1 MREPPASLL
10 LIHGAGSGPWVFD
23 EWESRFTGV
32 DTFAIDLQE
41 QLDVARASM
50 SDYAGRV
57 LVTARTMRQPV
68 ALCGW
73 SMGGLVALQATER
86 VRPHSLILLES
97 SPPAEIQGFD
107 DEVELREGTFDSEAV
122 YGAFP
127 AGMRSRPESH
137 LARSERKRGIS
148 IPSISCPSLVVYGDD
163 FPEERGQRIASF
175 HGSDALAFPGRDHW
189 QLVLDE
195 RVQDGIAQF
204 LGLSP

>member
-10 LIHGAGSGPWVFD
+10 LIHGAGSGPWVFE
-23 EWESRFTGV
+23 EWECRFTGV
-32 DTFAIDLQE
+32 DIFAVDLQG

-57 LVTARTMRQPV
+57 IVAARTMRQPV

-86 VRPHSLILLES
+86 VQPHSLILLES
-97 SPPAEIQGFD
+97 SPPAEIQGFYG
-107 DEVELREGTFDSEAV
+107 EIEPREGTFDSEAV

-137 LARSERKRGIS
+137 LARAERKRGIS
-148 IPSISCPSLVVYGDD
+148 IPSVSCPSLVVYGDD
-163 FPEERGQRIASF
+163 YPEERGQRIASF
-175 HGSDALAFPGRDHW
+175 YGSDALAFPGRDHW
-189 QLVLDE
+189 QLVLDV

>member
-23 EWESRFTGV
+23 EWESRLAGV
-32 DTFAIDLQE
+32 DIFAVDLQE

-57 LVTARTMRQPV
+57 VVAAQAMRQPV

-73 SMGGLVALQATER
+73 SMGGLVALQAAER

-107 DEVELREGTFDSEAV
+107 GEVELLEGTFDSEAV

-137 LARSERKRGIS
+137 LARAERKRGIS

-163 FPEERGQRIASF
+163 YPDERGQRIASF
-175 HGSDALAFPGRDHW
+175 YGSDALAFPGRNHW
-189 QLVLDE
+189 QLVLDV
-195 RVQDGIAQF
+195 RVQDGIAVF
-204 LGLSP
+204 LDLSP

>member
-1 MREPPASLL
+1 MREQPASLL

-23 EWESRFTGV
+23 EWESRFAGV

-107 DEVELREGTFDSEAV
+107 GEVELREGTFDSEAV

-148 IPSISCPSLVVYGDD
+148 IPSISCRRLLFTETTSLRSAASESPPSTD
-163 FPEERGQRIASF
+163 RMRSASL
-175 HGSDALAFPGRDHW
+175 DATIGN
-189 QLVLDE
+189 
-195 RVQDGIAQF
+195 
-204 LGLSP
+204 SS